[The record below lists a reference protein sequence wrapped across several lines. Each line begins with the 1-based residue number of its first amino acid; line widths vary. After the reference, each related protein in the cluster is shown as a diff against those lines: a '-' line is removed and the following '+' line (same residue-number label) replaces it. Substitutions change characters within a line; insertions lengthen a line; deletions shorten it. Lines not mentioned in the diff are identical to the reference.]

1 MGEPAP
7 APATCRYLDWDS
19 HFFQRRIAR
28 LLPTRLEPQV
38 MEQALDWCRG
48 QEIDCLYFLAAGDH
62 PLSSR
67 LACQHGFILVD
78 TRLTLERDL
87 SSLEIETV
95 APSGDAWVRDWQ
107 PSDIPALSD
116 IAAHSFTQ
124 TRFHNDPGFS
134 RERAEALYRTWIE
147 TSCQGYADQVLVV
160 VDRDTPAGFITLNV
174 HAGQSLGSIALLG
187 VAQASRQRG
196 LGSRLVSAGLT
207 WLAAHGAVR
216 AAVVTAGANLPALR
230 LYQRSGFHL
239 SDFSL
244 WFHKWFSHATG
255 PE

>member
-7 APATCRYLDWDS
+7 AQAICRYLDWDS
-19 HFFQRRIAR
+19 QFFQRRIAR
-28 LLPTRLEPQV
+28 LLPTRLESAALG
-38 MEQALDWCRG
+38 QALDWCRS

-67 LACQHGFILVD
+67 LACQHGFTLVD

-87 SSLEIETV
+87 SRLERMPEEPGSDIR
-95 APSGDAWVRDWQ
+95 VRDWQ
-107 PSDIPALSD
+107 PRDIPALSD

-134 RERAEALYRTWIE
+134 KERAEALYRTWIE
-147 TSCQGYADQVLVV
+147 TSCQGYADQVLVIV
-160 VDRDTPAGFITLNV
+160 ERDTPAGFITLNI
-174 HAGQSLGSIALLG
+174 HAGQKLGSIALLG
-187 VAQASRQRG
+187 VSETSRQRG
-196 LGSRLVSAGLT
+196 LGSRLVSAGLG
-207 WLAAHGAVR
+207 WLAAHGALR
-216 AAVVTAGANLPALR
+216 AAVVTAGANLAALR

-255 PE
+255 AA